1 MGIGGMSGS
10 PRVLARLDVPELGDE
25 EASASPP
32 LEDPNGF
39 EGSASDPTPVD
50 LQGAPQGDWAA
61 VAAAS
66 QGDLWPTSEADPATL
81 QPAARP
87 LSAIDP
93 GKVGV
98 VLNDNPAQL
107 PSGQELNDL
116 GVTGARI
123 TLSGANFNS
132 DTAGQWQERLQDY
145 RDHGIDVMLNLPREL
160 DGSGTFPDPP
170 AKEVVGADGQGN
182 PIWRVA
188 SSDQQ
193 PQEWK
198 DAFDAWKRDAYLPRV
213 QEVLDQVG
221 GYASSLEI
229 WNEPDEQAN
238 RVDYSPG
245 LPAGQFGELLRDV
258 YGMVHGPDAD
268 PDWPAEDGAPRIVTG
283 GLDSGRTDWLDGAM
297 VDGKLYAD
305 ALGVHPYTKRPDE
318 NYDADEPWNWTGTAA
333 DIARDYGRF
342 GKPLDFTEAG
352 DRRGFGDYI
361 PAFAAA
367 AAREGNLDRTYFF
380 WGDPYDGEFGLTAGR
395 DESGQ
400 PIYRAGAAELQER
413 LREWNQPT
421 EEAGVE

>member
-1 MGIGGMSGS
+1 MGINELSRS
-10 PRVLARLDVPELGDE
+10 TQVQAPPAFPELG
-25 EASASPP
+25 EAPEAPAA
-32 LEDPNGF
+32 DPNEF
-39 EGSASDPTPVD
+39 EGSPDPAPVD
-50 LQGAPQGDWAA
+50 LEGAPQGDWAA
-61 VAAAS
+61 VAAS
-66 QGDLWPTSEADPATL
+66 QSDELWPVSEADPVTL

-87 LSAIDP
+87 VTAIDP

-98 VLNDNPAQL
+98 VLNNNPAEL

-123 TLSGANFNS
+123 TLSGSNF
-132 DTAGQWQERLQDY
+132 TADNAPQWQERLQDY

-160 DGSGTFPDPP
+160 EGSGTFPDPP
-170 AKEVVGADGQGN
+170 AKEVTGADGQGN

-188 SSDQQ
+188 PSDQQ

-198 DAFDAWKRDAYLPRV
+198 DAFGAWKNEQYLPRV
-213 QEVLDQVG
+213 QEVLNSVG

-238 RVDYSPG
+238 RLDYSPG

-258 YGMVHGPDAD
+258 YGMVHGPEAD
-268 PDWPAEDGAPRIVTG
+268 PDWPAEDGKPRIVTG

-318 NYDADEPWNWTGTAA
+318 NYDPEGPGNWTGTAA

-352 DRRGFGDYI
+352 DRRGYLDYI

-367 AAREGNLDRTYFF
+367 AGREGNVDRAYFF

-395 DESGQ
+395 DENGQ

-413 LREWNQPT
+413 IRQWNEPT
-421 EEAGVE
+421 QEVGVE